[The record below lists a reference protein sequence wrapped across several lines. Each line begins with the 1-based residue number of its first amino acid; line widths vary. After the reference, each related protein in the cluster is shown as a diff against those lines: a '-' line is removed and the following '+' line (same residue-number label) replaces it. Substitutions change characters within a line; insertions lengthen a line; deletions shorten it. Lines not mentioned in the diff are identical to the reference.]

1 MLHQGLVVGFV
12 VLATL
17 YVFWS
22 LAGRRLRLNT
32 LKALRRVLPP
42 LAAPL
47 AKLQHELEAPAGC
60 SACRSNKS

>member
-1 MLHQGLVVGFV
+1 MLQQGLIAGFV

-22 LAGRRLRLNT
+22 LAGHRLRVNT
-32 LKALRRVLPP
+32 LKTLRRALPP

-60 SACRSNKS
+60 SACRSNNS